1 MVKSL
6 PAWSA
11 TLLFAVSLTSCSLDA
26 STAEDEPRTRGST
39 VECERHDPYPDL
51 PALADDFAHSPSV
64 AGLIGGD
71 IAADVLVSRGH
82 RLVAFGDSIVASTVP
97 ATSIVRN
104 SLLVFTR
111 DQACLVLG
119 PQGSAF
125 VPNRAD
131 GVGYWPMSLLEV
143 VPGRTV
149 VAFVQRVRDRYAVE
163 ERFVT
168 LGPSLAEISIDAD
181 GAAHVVGVIDLGDD
195 ETSRER
201 IGWGAA
207 SWNGPDGYAY
217 VYGTANPDHELAFGW
232 SLHVA
237 RVPIGRVLDAAAW
250 RYWDGRKWNP
260 DEGSA
265 VPLIPA
271 VGGVSQTLSVF
282 AEGDRWYAVS
292 KRDDYLGSDVVI
304 WSAPGPAG
312 PFDAGTTVARRP
324 SDLAAGKLA
333 YAALAHPSL
342 FPQKGTIVISVSHN
356 TTDPAALEEDP
367 TLYRPEFFRV
377 PLP

>member
-1 MVKSL
+1 M
-6 PAWSA
+6 WSA
-11 TLLFAVSLTSCSLDA
+11 ALLLTVSLTSCSLDT
-26 STAEDEPRTRGST
+26 STAEGQPRTQGST
-39 VECERHDPYPDL
+39 VECQPHDPYPDL
-51 PALADDFAHSPSV
+51 SAMAEDFSHSPSV

-71 IAADVLVSRGH
+71 VAADVLVSRVD
-82 RLVAFGDSIVASTVP
+82 RLVAFGDSIVESTVP
-97 ATSIVRN
+97 TTSIVRN
-104 SLLVFTR
+104 SVLLFTD

-168 LGPSLAEISIDAD
+168 LGPSLAEVAIDAT
-181 GAAHVVGVIDLGDD
+181 GMPHVVRVIDIGGDD
-195 ETSRER
+195 PSRER
-201 IGWGAA
+201 ISWGAA
-207 SWNGPDGYAY
+207 SWTGEDGYAY
-217 VYGTANPDHELAFGW
+217 IYGTANPDHELAFGW

-237 RVPIGRVLDAAAW
+237 RVLIAQVFDTGAW
-250 RYWDGRKWNP
+250 EYWDGQMWSSDP
-260 DEGSA
+260 GSA

-282 AEGDRWYAVS
+282 AEDDTWHAVS

-304 WSAPGPAG
+304 WSAPAPSG
-312 PFDAGTTVARRP
+312 PFTEAGVVASRP
-324 SDLAAGKLA
+324 SDLAEGRLA
-333 YAALAHPSL
+333 YAALAHPTL
-342 FPQKGTIVISVSHN
+342 FPEEGTMVISVSHN
-356 TTDPAALEEDP
+356 TTDPAALEDDP